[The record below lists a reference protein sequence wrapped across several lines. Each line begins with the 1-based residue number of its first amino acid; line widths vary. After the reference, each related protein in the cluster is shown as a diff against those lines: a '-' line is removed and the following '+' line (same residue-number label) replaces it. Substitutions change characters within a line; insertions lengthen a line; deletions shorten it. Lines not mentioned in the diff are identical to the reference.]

1 METNLKKN
9 SIDTGLILGTV
20 LFILSTLMYING
32 LEYFY
37 NGTKTLFYIPVI
49 LGFGIYSIIKS
60 KKLQNQIISFKE
72 AFTAYFLCIVIG
84 YLIASTGDI
93 MIFKFIDPEAGNI
106 INEES
111 MIITKQALELMDWNI
126 EDINITL
133 DRMQNNP
140 VFSYG
145 NIFVNYFIVLLMNAF
160 IGMIPALILKKS

>member
-1 METNLKKN
+1 
-9 SIDTGLILGTV
+9 
-20 LFILSTLMYING
+20 
-32 LEYFY
+32 
-37 NGTKTLFYIPVI
+37 
-49 LGFGIYSIIKS
+49 
-60 KKLQNQIISFKE
+60 
-72 AFTAYFLCIVIG
+72 
-84 YLIASTGDI
+84 
-93 MIFKFIDPEAGNI
+93 EAGNI

>member
-1 METNLKKN
+1 
-9 SIDTGLILGTV
+9 
-20 LFILSTLMYING
+20 
-32 LEYFY
+32 
-37 NGTKTLFYIPVI
+37 
-49 LGFGIYSIIKS
+49 
-60 KKLQNQIISFKE
+60 
-72 AFTAYFLCIVIG
+72 
-84 YLIASTGDI
+84 